1 LRLALLSPSSHAS
14 ADHVASSS
22 LPSRRSLFG
31 RRHTPHDPFE
41 RLTHSC
47 RRFQP
52 FPLSYMRGSFCN
64 AATSAL
70 AFADRLPV
78 VARGRSARSMFRCS
92 PHAEMPL
99 CRSPQT
105 ACRNVIFLSFPS
117 SCKLAIT
124 VQYHNSILSCMGRG
138 EGKKK
143 REKEEK
149 QEETETPRGSSCSAP
164 APALPSPC
172 FSLSLSSSC
181 HKHYFGQPA
190 KRVKPRLRSS
200 CSTRVGRSVAES
212 AARMSEYGKRGTWRK
227 GKKREDGLT
236 RS

>member
-1 LRLALLSPSSHAS
+1 MNHKVTAVGRALRLALLSPSSHAS
-14 ADHVASSS
+14 ANHVASSW
-22 LPSRRSLFG
+22 LAPRRSLFG

-78 VARGRSARSMFRCS
+78 VARGRSACSMFRCS

-99 CRSPQT
+99 CRSPQSSYQ
-105 ACRNVIFLSFPS
+105 NVIFLSFSS

-124 VQYHNSILSCMGRG
+124 VQYHNRFLSWMGRG
-138 EGKKK
+138 EGKKE
-143 REKEEK
+143 REKEKER
-149 QEETETPRGSSCSAP
+149 ETPRAASSSAP
-164 APALPSPC
+164 APALAP
-172 FSLSLSSSC
+172 
-181 HKHYFGQPA
+181 
-190 KRVKPRLRSS
+190 PRF
-200 CSTRVGRSVAES
+200 SVAFFFVS
-212 AARMSEYGKRGTWRK
+212 QALFRAACQVGKAK
-227 GKKREDGLT
+227 LT
-236 RS
+236 FLMLNQGQEVGC

>member
-1 LRLALLSPSSHAS
+1 LRLALLSPPSHAS
-14 ADHVASSS
+14 ANHVASSS
-22 LPSRRSLFG
+22 LASRRSLFG

-52 FPLSYMRGSFCN
+52 FLLSYMKGSFCS

-99 CRSPQT
+99 CRSPQS
-105 ACRNVIFLSFPS
+105 ACQNVIFLSFSS

-124 VQYHNSILSCMGRG
+124 VQYHNRFLSCMRRG
-138 EGKKK
+138 EGKKE
-143 REKEEK
+143 REKEE
-149 QEETETPRGSSCSAP
+149 ERETPRPASSSAP
-164 APALPSPC
+164 APALAPPR
-172 FSLSLSSSC
+172 FSLSLFSSC

-190 KRVKPRLRSS
+190 KWVKPRLRSS
-200 CSTRVGRSVAES
+200 CSTRGRRLVAES